1 MEFAHKN
8 YQAILTEEELLQLL
22 EINKKLLEKLTNKS
36 E

>member
-1 MEFAHKN
+1 LLHKN
-8 YQAILTEEELLQLL
+8 YQDILTEEELLQLL